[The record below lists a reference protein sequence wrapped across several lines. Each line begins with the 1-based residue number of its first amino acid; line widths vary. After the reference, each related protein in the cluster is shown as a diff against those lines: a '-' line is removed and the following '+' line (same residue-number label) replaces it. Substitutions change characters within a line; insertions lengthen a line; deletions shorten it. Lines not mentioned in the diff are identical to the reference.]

1 MNYSKSN
8 CPRKEPS
15 RLPSPAIR
23 ALMPLFLHSIPA
35 CTFLGTG
42 SLPLP
47 SWHVL
52 MRERDGSSLIASS
65 CQPGFP
71 AVLLPMQEGAR
82 QEKRQVPSEQS
93 WLSSVQPWAVM
104 GRRGSHL
111 WSVSGQQV
119 SSRCADTQRHPLS
132 QEPDQSTEVSWRNPG
147 AVSPGPHCLLT

>member
-15 RLPSPAIR
+15 RLPPAAIR

-147 AVSPGPHCLLT
+147 AVSPGPHCLLA